1 MTPKA
6 INTNGK
12 GLKEGELSEFWDE
25 EIVGARETIG
35 AVTGVGAS
43 VASGSGVG
51 RIGVGASYGWGSGT
65 ATSGSNL

>member
-51 RIGVGASYGWGSGT
+51 RIGVGVS
-65 ATSGSNL
+65 